1 MALTIIAG
9 IAIAGGVFGEYHF
22 GSAASENALR
32 LEVISDKQVS
42 DAQTLA
48 AHAQLEAG
56 KANERSATLEKQA
69 ASLRK
74 QAESERLARVS
85 IERVVAPR
93 FLTEADR
100 NAIAKTLSRFA
111 PSFSGRKVKIR
122 SAALDMEAV
131 LFASEIAEILTKAG
145 IGVEDVGIG
154 HAALIGFA
162 GLEVNGP
169 ISDELFIKTL
179 LTSIRSRLNTQIIG
193 NWRPRYT
200 DLEISVGAKPI
211 FGMVIVRLTK
221 HISACNDMADL
232 LQSRV
237 LAVFKAFLDESGHH
251 MPWPDIFTIA
261 GYVSHISKW
270 RRFEMEWKNV
280 LLKSGIKCFHMSECA
295 QRRGEFAR
303 FQNDELGR
311 QELIRNL
318 MKVIYRDPP
327 RFYGFACAVDMKAFY
342 RLPDHIKQKFDGDP
356 FFMAF
361 QFAIKQAAYMLEN
374 FEPPLPPSE
383 KLALVFDRK
392 SGFEGRALELFNIM
406 KDRME
411 LPYRDRLGSIAFG
424 GKDQFVPL
432 QAADIIAYETHRYLP
447 MRRENKTPRWPM
459 KQILDNPCQCR
470 LIDDESLKRMFAA

>member
-1 MALTIIAG
+1 MAQTKDLKPLEMALTIIAG

-111 PSFSGRKVKIR
+111 PSFSGRKAKIR

-193 NWRPRYT
+193 NWRPQYT

-211 FGMVIVRLTK
+211 FG
-221 HISACNDMADL
+221 
-232 LQSRV
+232 
-237 LAVFKAFLDESGHH
+237 
-251 MPWPDIFTIA
+251 
-261 GYVSHISKW
+261 
-270 RRFEMEWKNV
+270 
-280 LLKSGIKCFHMSECA
+280 IK
-295 QRRGEFAR
+295 
-303 FQNDELGR
+303 
-311 QELIRNL
+311 
-318 MKVIYRDPP
+318 PP
-327 RFYGFACAVDMKAFY
+327 
-342 RLPDHIKQKFDGDP
+342 P
-356 FFMAF
+356 
-361 QFAIKQAAYMLEN
+361 
-374 FEPPLPPSE
+374 
-383 KLALVFDRK
+383 
-392 SGFEGRALELFNIM
+392 
-406 KDRME
+406 
-411 LPYRDRLGSIAFG
+411 
-424 GKDQFVPL
+424 
-432 QAADIIAYETHRYLP
+432 
-447 MRRENKTPRWPM
+447 
-459 KQILDNPCQCR
+459 
-470 LIDDESLKRMFAA
+470 